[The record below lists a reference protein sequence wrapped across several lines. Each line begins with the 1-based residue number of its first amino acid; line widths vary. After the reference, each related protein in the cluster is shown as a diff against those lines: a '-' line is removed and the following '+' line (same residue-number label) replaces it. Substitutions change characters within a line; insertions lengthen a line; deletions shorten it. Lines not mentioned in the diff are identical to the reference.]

1 MFEDLKEI
9 MPKELKEITRIM
21 SYQRISIKRE
31 IIKRNQIENL
41 ELKST
46 ISEIKILLQELN
58 SKLLQTKERISN
70 PKDRSVEI
78 TQSEKQKEKER
89 MKENERI

>member
-1 MFEDLKEI
+1 